1 MLSCDVIIWDDNTPL
16 FLFFLKTSLTPNTI
30 LILHGGIILVLDR
43 DGIFLLLRS
52 PGIDLRE
59 SIPPAYVACGIL
71 EQSMGLRT
79 E

>member
-1 MLSCDVIIWDDNTPL
+1 MN
-16 FLFFLKTSLTPNTI
+16 KI
-30 LILHGGIILVLDR
+30 LILNGGKILVQDR
-43 DGIFLLLRS
+43 DGIFKFLRS

-59 SIPPAYVACGIL
+59 SIPPAYVPCGIL